1 MLEGAAITAN
11 EGPVMSKHL
20 IISVAVI
27 AVVASG
33 TASVARERPSVSEKE
48 ILSGELLGVTG
59 DPTTEIS
66 AKMIFALNDEMRAF
80 LDVNVNSGATDVF
93 KLEQLIDAIM
103 AESTFGLEY
112 DENTRTAAET
122 FHQRLGNCLSFSTM
136 FISLARG
143 VGLQAKFQEVD
154 IPPDWSMR
162 KDVYVLNRHINVN
175 VDLGPAGIHVVDFNI
190 SDFKSTYDVEIV
202 SDKRAIAHFFNNLGV
217 ERMQDGDVDAAV
229 AYFRRAITEGD
240 GRFSPAWTNLGSL
253 YRKFGHFGHAEAAY
267 LQALKVDKT
276 DAVAMSNLVRLYE
289 MMGDAEKAEV
299 YQKRVDE
306 HRMNNPYYRFGL
318 AREAF
323 FKRDYTTAIEHLKHA
338 IRRHKDDDQFYF
350 LLGLCYLMS
359 GHEQE
364 ARRWTSKA
372 EEVAATEQDRRRY
385 STKIEALMSAPE
397 KVD

>member
-1 MLEGAAITAN
+1 MFKNLIITAAA
-11 EGPVMSKHL
+11 
-20 IISVAVI
+20 VAI
-27 AVVASG
+27 LASG
-33 TASVARERPSVSEKE
+33 TVSVARDRPSISEKE
-48 ILSGELLGVTG
+48 ILSGEALGVAE
-59 DPTTEIS
+59 DPTTGVS
-66 AKMIFALNDEMRAF
+66 AKTILALDDEMRAF
-80 LDVNVNSGATDVF
+80 LDANVNSGATDVF

-103 AESTFGLEY
+103 GERTFGLEY

-122 FHQRLGNCLSFSTM
+122 FQQQLGNCLSFSTM

-143 VGLQAKFQEVD
+143 VGLQANFQEVD

-175 VDLGPAGIHVVDFNI
+175 VDLGAGGVHVVDFNI

-202 SDKRAIAHFFNNLGV
+202 SDKRAVAHFFNNLGV
-217 ERMQDGDVDAAV
+217 ERMQDGDVDSAV

-253 YRKFGHFGHAEAAY
+253 YRRSGRFDHAEAAY
-267 LQALKVDKT
+267 LYALKADKN

-289 MMGDAEKAEV
+289 MTGDAEKAEIYKTRV
-299 YQKRVDE
+299 YE
-306 HRMNNPYYRFGL
+306 HRMNNPYYRYGL

-323 FKRDYTTAIEHLKHA
+323 FERDYSTAIEHLKHA
-338 IRRHKDDDQFYF
+338 IRRHKDDDEFYF

>member
-1 MLEGAAITAN
+1 MPKKPIITA
-11 EGPVMSKHL
+11 
-20 IISVAVI
+20 
-27 AVVASG
+27 AVVAIL
-33 TASVARERPSVSEKE
+33 ASATVPLARDRPSISEGE
-48 ILSGELLGVTG
+48 ILSGEVLGVAE
-59 DPTTEIS
+59 DLETEIS
-66 AKMIFALNDEMRAF
+66 VKMILALDDEMRAF
-80 LDVNVNSGATDVF
+80 LDANVNPGATDVF

-103 AESTFGLEY
+103 EESTFGLEY

-122 FHQRLGNCLSFSTM
+122 FRQRLGNCLSFSTM

-175 VDLGPAGIHVVDFNI
+175 VDLGPAGVHVVDFNI
-190 SDFKSTYDVEIV
+190 SDFKSTYDIEVV
-202 SDKRAIAHFFNNLGV
+202 SDKRAVAHFFNNLGV
-217 ERMQDGDVDAAV
+217 ERMQDGEVAAAV
-229 AYFRRAITEGD
+229 TYFRRAITEGD

-253 YRKFGHFGHAEAAY
+253 YRKSGHLDHAESAY
-267 LQALKVDKT
+267 LYALKADKN

-289 MMGDAEKAEV
+289 MMDEPEKAET
-299 YQKRVDE
+299 YKKRVYE

-323 FKRDYTTAIEHLKHA
+323 FKGDYPTAIEHLKHA
-338 IRRHKDDDQFYF
+338 IRRHRDDDEFYF

-359 GHEQE
+359 GHEEE
-364 ARRWTSKA
+364 ARKWTSKA
-372 EEVAATEQDRRRY
+372 EEVAATEQDKRRY

>member
-1 MLEGAAITAN
+1 
-11 EGPVMSKHL
+11 MSKRL
-20 IISVAVI
+20 IIAAVAI
-27 AVVASG
+27 AVLTSAAGS
-33 TASVARERPSVSEKE
+33 SARDRPTITPKE
-48 ILSGELLGVTG
+48 LLSGEALGVTD
-59 DPTTEIS
+59 DPTTDIT
-66 AKMIFALNDEMRAF
+66 AKMVLALSDEMRDF
-80 LDVNVNSGATDVF
+80 LKANVNPGATDVF

-103 AESTFGLEY
+103 GENTFGLQY

-122 FHQRLGNCLSFSTM
+122 FRLQLGNCLSFSTM

-143 VGLQAKFQEVD
+143 VGLQAEFQEVD

-162 KDVYVLNRHINVN
+162 KDVYVLNRHVNVY
-175 VDLGPAGIHVVDFNI
+175 VDLGAAGVHVVDFNI
-190 SDFKSTYDVEIV
+190 SDFKSTYAVEVV
-202 SDKRAIAHFFNNLGV
+202 SDTRAIAHFFNNLGV

-229 AYFRRAITEGD
+229 AFFRRAITDGD

-253 YRKFGHFGHAEAAY
+253 YRKFDHFEHAEAAY
-267 LQALKVDKT
+267 LQALKADKT

-289 MMGDAEKAEV
+289 LMGDAKKAEI
-299 YQKRVDE
+299 YQKRVEE
-306 HRMNNPYYRFGL
+306 HRMNNPYFRFSL

-338 IRRHKDDDQFYF
+338 IRKHKDDDEFYF
-350 LLGLCYLMS
+350 LLGLCYLME
-359 GHEQE
+359 GNEKE

-385 STKIEALMSAPE
+385 STKIEALMSASE